1 MIFDSGALS
10 SMKSSIFSA
19 ASKITTT
26 TMISAM
32 ANTYVP
38 KNLRIM

>member
-19 ASKITTT
+19 SKIDD
-26 TMISAM
+26 ADDQRDGD
-32 ANTYVP
+32 TYVP